1 MCVSGG
7 QHTALSDSFYICN
20 LDIQPNMFCNSK
32 SYTSIYTF
40 DQALGKPSAT
50 TSRKAGTALATRRIQ
65 VHSRSRQTRSL
76 HPVLN
81 IYIRMYISTHA
92 GFAYNRPR
100 MNLSGLLYH
109 YSFMHKLKYILA
121 DAIPNILVLPKNQ
134 VIVGGIWVRQVTGA

>member
-1 MCVSGG
+1 MRVRWTTYSAFRFFLYL
-7 QHTALSDSFYICN
+7 QSRHSAQYVLQLKIIYIY
-20 LDIQPNMFCNSK
+20 IF
-32 SYTSIYTF
+32 TF

-81 IYIRMYISTHA
+81 IYIRVYISTHA